1 MIGAVLSGIGS
12 LASIATGIA
21 NSQLANNAADK
32 NYELQRR
39 TLMWQRDDADQN
51 RAMAERDFEYNKQLQ
66 ERIFQR
72 EDTAVQR
79 MVADNRAAGL
89 SPIAGLAG
97 AGTGQALE
105 ANTPQINQNYDTP
118 QMSAHQLNVDF
129 SSLSQLGN
137 TIQRDEQFKDNLKLN
152 QQRLDMEKS
161 SNDENLKLMRER
173 IEQNKLANEF
183 QRATLE
189 SRIAGVGLDND
200 KRRKEIAKIS
210 VDTVARQLGN
220 EGQSILNKKNEAE
233 LKEWVENA
241 GFRNQLSQDILDNN
255 KFSLEEKKARLA
267 LAYLVSDDN
276 HNKNLMELQLISQEL
291 KDAKD
296 SADTKYSFKHA
307 LEKYGVSSETAGS
320 WQHLFDVVEGL
331 LPSNWN
337 FMGK

>member
-39 TLMWQRDDADQN
+39 TLMWQRDDADKN

-72 EDTAVQR
+72 EDSAVQR

-89 SPIAGLAG
+89 SPIAGLSG

-137 TIQRDEQFKDNLKLN
+137 TIQRDEQFSDNLKLN
-152 QQRLDMEKS
+152 QKRLDMEKS

-200 KRRKEIAKIS
+200 KRSKEIAKIS

-220 EGQSILNKKNEAE
+220 EGQAILNKRNEAE

-241 GFRNQLSQDILDNN
+241 GFRNQLSQDILENN

-291 KDAKD
+291 RDAKD
-296 SADTKYSFKHA
+296 SADTKYAFKHS

-331 LPSNWN
+331 MPSNWN
-337 FMGK
+337 FFNK